1 MLRKALVVTVLVA
14 LVLPAGALGGK
25 PGTWTRIHAGNAG
38 AAEPGL
44 ARTADGALHV
54 VWQRPTAPLRED
66 LVHQA
71 ISPAGALLGSPTLVA
86 QGWQA
91 INGHVE
97 LVSGGAEL
105 RAFWAGMTAGPL
117 SGPIVTATSMGGAT
131 WSAPS
136 AVTAANKMGAAAPGI
151 GAAVTPTGTVV
162 AAQGDAAPGT
172 NMFHVGVGGGADVTY
187 ETGGCCAYHPD
198 VAVDAVSGQL
208 VLGWFSNAA
217 GRSGLWTQAFSAA
230 GLVDAPAAVPG
241 SSANNGASAVQPS
254 QRTAITG
261 RIGAGGVYVA
271 YGSGYPAFGSVDLLR
286 VGGSPVLV
294 ARGSRIEHVGIAAAP
309 EGRLWLFWSRGDEY
323 FATRSNRK
331 ATRFGTATKVSLPAE
346 DAGTYGL
353 HGEGSLGPLDLVAH
367 AGSGS
372 AIPDW
377 HTQVLPRLSLVISG
391 SSFTRGAGSTE
402 RTFRRLKLRV
412 TDAGDGVAGARIKL
426 AGRGVT
432 TDTAGRAA
440 LVFPSTGKR
449 VAAKATKT
457 GYTAA
462 ATAVRL

>member
-14 LVLPAGALGGK
+14 LVLPAGALGGP
-25 PGTWTRIHAGNAG
+25 PGTWTRIQAGNAG

-54 VWQRPTAPLRED
+54 VWQRASGPLREE

-71 ISPAGALLGSPTLVA
+71 ISPAGALLGSSTLVA

-91 INGHVE
+91 INPHVE
-97 LVSGGAEL
+97 LVAAGAGL
-105 RAFWAGMTAGPL
+105 RAFWAGLTAGPL
-117 SGPIVTATSMGGAT
+117 SGPIVTAASTGGAT
-131 WSAPS
+131 WGVPA
-136 AVTAANKMGAAAPGI
+136 AVTAANTMGAGAPGI

-162 AAQGDAAPGT
+162 AAQGDAVPGA

-198 VAVDAVSGQL
+198 VAVDGVSGQL

-217 GRSGLWTQAFSAA
+217 GRRGVWTQEISASGLVGT
-230 GLVDAPAAVPG
+230 PAQVPG
-241 SSANNGASAVQPS
+241 SSANNGASAVEPS
-254 QRTAITG
+254 QRTAIIG
-261 RIGAGGVYVA
+261 RIAAGGVYVA
-271 YGSGYPAFGSVDLLR
+271 YGSGFPAFGSVNLLR

-323 FATRSNRK
+323 VATRSNRK
-331 ATRFGTATKVSLPAE
+331 ATRFGTATKISLPADE
-346 DAGTYGL
+346 AGTYGL
-353 HGEGSLGPLDLVAH
+353 YGEGSLGPLDLIAH

-377 HTQVLPRLSLVISG
+377 HTQVLPRLSLVVTAKSFLRRTGG
-391 SSFTRGAGSTE
+391 SE
-402 RTFRRLKLRV
+402 RTFRRLMLRV
-412 TDAGDGVAGARIKL
+412 TDAGDAVRGARVTVAGRSL
-426 AGRGVT
+426 T
-432 TDTAGRAA
+432 TSLLGKATVV
-440 LVFPSTGKR
+440 LPSTGKR
-449 VAAKATKT
+449 AAVKATKA
-457 GYTAA
+457 GYTPVS
-462 ATAVRL
+462 TRVSL